1 MKEKIMLIIEGFYNY
16 MTMGVSPVTMVVNLT
31 VALAIALFIY
41 FIYRKTYSGVAYAKN
56 YNISLII
63 TCLISSMAMMMLRS
77 NLALSLGTLGVLSII
92 RFRNAV
98 KEPKDISYMFW
109 AIIAGLCAGTSAY
122 VLAIVGSVV
131 IAVVLLI
138 FSSAS
143 ENYLSYLLVI
153 NGNKFNIEK
162 VDETLK
168 KHTKRFKT
176 RTKNIETD
184 NRQYMFEV
192 YLKKDTDE
200 MLIEQ
205 LNAIDGII
213 NVNIIAYNN
222 DIGR

>member
-1 MKEKIMLIIEGFYNY
+1 MDEKILEVVKRLYEYLTVGL
-16 MTMGVSPVTMVVNLT
+16 SPATMVINLL
-31 VALAIALFIY
+31 VALAISLFIY
-41 FIYRKTYSGVAYAKN
+41 FIYKRTYSGVAYAKN
-56 YNISLII
+56 YNISLVL
-63 TCLISSMAMMMLRS
+63 TCLISAMAMMMLRS

-122 VLAIVGSVV
+122 ILAVVGSVL
-131 IAVVLLI
+131 IAVILLI

-153 NGNKFNIEK
+153 DGNKFDIEE
-162 VDETLK
+162 VTAVIK

-176 RTKNIETD
+176 RTKNIEPGS
-184 NRQYMFEV
+184 RQYMYEIH
-192 YLKKDTDE
+192 LKSNTDE
-200 MLIEQ
+200 QLIQALGKLE
-205 LNAIDGII
+205 GIT